1 MSAARPPPAVAANV
15 PAESHISSV
24 GAQSEPSLPQA
35 FPGGRE
41 IPQKVFF
48 PLAPPESLRA
58 TQSAVLMVDRVSD
71 GEGVFIGEKSDVGL
85 RLGQVV
91 EHASVSD
98 ALAVGGDRA
107 CGKVRD
113 ETLAVAFVQTA
124 TAAAAAASVIHTAG
138 IRMGR
143 R

>member
-1 MSAARPPPAVAANV
+1 
-15 PAESHISSV
+15 
-24 GAQSEPSLPQA
+24 
-35 FPGGRE
+35 
-41 IPQKVFF
+41 
-48 PLAPPESLRA
+48 
-58 TQSAVLMVDRVSD
+58 MVDRVSD

-85 RLGQVV
+85 GLWQVV

-124 TAAAAAASVIHTAG
+124 AAAAAASVIHTAG
-138 IRMGR
+138 IRMGKR
-143 R
+143 